1 MEFMNGVIPI
11 KEIMSLSISA
21 MFIFVGI
28 ELIAIAMSFG
38 GIALHIKGRRY
49 FSIWRKNVGTIISFG
64 GIIILLFL
72 LGSYKSNLII
82 PFAEELGLTDHTGKY
97 EVIVTDDADMNEFQD
112 CYEIID
118 CENGVYTIKVK
129 EN

>member
-21 MFIFVGI
+21 MFIFAGI

-49 FSIWRKNVGTIISFG
+49 FSIWRKIVGTIISFG

-72 LGSYKSNLII
+72 LGSYKFNLII
-82 PFAEELGLTDHTGKY
+82 PFAEELGLTDHTWKY
-97 EVIVTDDADMNEFQD
+97 EVIVTDDADMNEFQER
-112 CYEIID
+112 YEIVD
-118 CENGVYTIKVK
+118 YENGVYTIKVK